1 MSKIFGIHSRLT
13 ELPAS
18 PEAPASAQN
27 NTPAIE
33 ILTPAEAAS
42 NAYLQEHNFMNLKY
56 SQEIHFCKAEVHM
69 DFLYGTFVI
78 PPKGKTPM
86 RPPSA
91 MRFLKIASYSL
102 MTETMSFVS

>member
-78 PPKGKTPM
+78 PPKGKNTHE
-86 RPPSA
+86 
-91 MRFLKIASYSL
+91 ASFRYAV
-102 MTETMSFVS
+102 FKDRIIFIDDGD

>member
-56 SQEIHFCKAEVHM
+56 SQEIHFS
-69 DFLYGTFVI
+69 VI
-78 PPKGKTPM
+78 KSYFHITPPDIYTGMKSE
-86 RPPSA
+86 PSC
-91 MRFLKIASYSL
+91 SSL
-102 MTETMSFVS
+102 LLLLSIL

>member
-42 NAYLQEHNFMNLKY
+42 NAYLQEHNFM
-56 SQEIHFCKAEVHM
+56 I
-69 DFLYGTFVI
+69 
-78 PPKGKTPM
+78 
-86 RPPSA
+86 
-91 MRFLKIASYSL
+91 
-102 MTETMSFVS
+102 